1 MHMPNK
7 LTAETLEKS
16 ERGEDVHHADSAE
29 SMFKDLGVYENNSAD
44 GAYRIDP
51 SATSAANL

>member
-7 LTAETLEKS
+7 LTAETLNNS

-29 SMFKDLGVYENNSAD
+29 SMFKDLGIYENSSAD
-44 GAYRIDP
+44 DACRIDP